1 MADNFTANAGS
12 GGDTFG
18 ADDIGGVKFPRS
30 KIIIGADGTND
41 GDISAANPIPIVA
54 GTGVAIP
61 VTDNSGSLTVDGTVT
76 ANQGGTWNITDV
88 SGTVSLPTGAAT
100 AAKQPALGTAGTA
113 SADVITIQG
122 VASMTAI
129 QVADNGGSLTVDGT
143 VTANLAPTTSGGLTI
158 SRTISA
164 ASTNATNVKGSAG
177 QIYGILVSNTN
188 AAARYLKLYNKATS
202 PTIGTDTPV
211 LTIMIPPNSSG
222 VVGSWEHGLAFGT
235 GIGFGLTTGV
245 ADSDTAAVAAN
256 EQVVHI
262 FYK

>member
-30 KIIIGADGTND
+30 KLIFGADGSNAGDVAIGNGLPVQPATGATFTVD
-41 GDISAANPIPIVA
+41 GSGVTQPISAA
-54 GTGVAIP
+54 
-61 VTDNSGSLTVDGTVT
+61 SLP
-76 ANQGGTWNITDV
+76 
-88 SGTVSLPTGAAT
+88 LPTGAAT
-100 AAKQPALGTAGTA
+100 AAKQPALGTAGSA
-113 SADVITIQG
+113 SADVITVQG
-122 VASMTAI
+122 AASMTAI
-129 QVADNGGSLTVDGT
+129 QVADNGASLTVDGT

-177 QIYGILVSNTN
+177 QVYGIMASNTN

-211 LTIMIPPNSSG
+211 MTVMIPPNSSG
-222 VVGSWEHGLAFGT
+222 VVAHWEMGLAFGT

-245 ADSDTAAVAAN
+245 TDANTGAVSAD
-256 EQVVHI
+256 EHVVHI